1 MTFER
6 DRVQMLRMSLA
17 EEREHAN
24 LLAQALNDITLIEHG
39 DFDHVVGYEA
49 AVLVIVHRALKM
61 HRKWRGE

>member
-24 LLAQALNDITLIEHG
+24 LLAQALNDITLIEP
-39 DFDHVVGYEA
+39 A
-49 AVLVIVHRALKM
+49 TSTTSSATRPPC
-61 HRKWRGE
+61 W